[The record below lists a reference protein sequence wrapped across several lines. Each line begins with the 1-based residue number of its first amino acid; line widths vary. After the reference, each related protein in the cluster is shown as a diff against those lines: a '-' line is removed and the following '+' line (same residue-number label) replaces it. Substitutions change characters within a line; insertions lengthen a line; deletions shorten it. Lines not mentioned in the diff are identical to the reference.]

1 MDGGLDRLAVFIP
14 TLSIVIVFLLNQAV
28 AHRRTS
34 FQSSRDARGL
44 RTALLSELVLLK
56 ALIAENLALINRG
69 EEYLLSCRML
79 TQIYRGNVGRL
90 ILLPEGEIKVI
101 VAAYGASETVE
112 TFIAASTKPHG
123 AQAYRLWL
131 DDASWKDIG
140 RRLRSALDAVEA
152 AVDQL
157 EPLVAA
163 LVHEYGVGCE
173 RDGWRS

>member
-1 MDGGLDRLAVFIP
+1 MERRDGYSRKANRISLPAADERWRHGSGTGSPRCLHPDFEHCDR
-14 TLSIVIVFLLNQAV
+14 FLTNQAI

-90 ILLPEGEIKVI
+90 ALLPRRNQG
-101 VAAYGASETVE
+101 
-112 TFIAASTKPHG
+112 H
-123 AQAYRLWL
+123 R
-131 DDASWKDIG
+131 
-140 RRLRSALDAVEA
+140 RRLRR
-152 AVDQL
+152 
-157 EPLVAA
+157 
-163 LVHEYGVGCE
+163 E
-173 RDGWRS
+173 RDGRDIHRRFDEAARGPGLSALARRRVLEGYWTSIAMRT